1 MTVRM
6 SSPKLRIAPL
16 SEVFNAG
23 LLAQLS
29 LLAECCQSILT
40 FLSHLSTSL
49 LLVNFKLV
57 SQPLCEPQCD
67 TIGGAT
73 ETTVGLT
80 PNRTDRPVWP
90 QSLSVCMKPG
100 RVSAAGGFR
109 PAALCGKLSC
119 AGRWRGADR
128 PSGGADTGLPST
140 SFYTLCRWDERPAP
154 PGPCRFLLPAG
165 KQNKKPE
172 RVRTKRSCKTPPS
185 LCWRHSGHQMALSA

>member
-1 MTVRM
+1 MIKKKRKEIVLCNKLIYIVNIKMTVRM

-49 LLVNFKLV
+49 LLVNFKVV

-80 PNRTDRPVWP
+80 PNRTDRPV
-90 QSLSVCMKPG
+90 
-100 RVSAAGGFR
+100 
-109 PAALCGKLSC
+109 
-119 AGRWRGADR
+119 
-128 PSGGADTGLPST
+128 
-140 SFYTLCRWDERPAP
+140 
-154 PGPCRFLLPAG
+154 
-165 KQNKKPE
+165 
-172 RVRTKRSCKTPPS
+172 
-185 LCWRHSGHQMALSA
+185 